1 VGGSA
6 RYVVPAQH
14 HDFSER
20 VVARNCSAIPRQHGC
35 RGPCFRGGRPWFN
48 DLQFALL
55 RLALAGVVMA
65 GAYFAIL
72 LYVMGE
78 KAFYLN
84 LLSGLKSSSRD
95 NQSPELVTR

>member
-1 VGGSA
+1 MWCLHNTTISPSELLLATA
-6 RYVVPAQH
+6 RPFLA
-14 HDFSER
+14 ST
-20 VVARNCSAIPRQHGC
+20 VAAVLAFGAADL
-35 RGPCFRGGRPWFN
+35 WFN